1 MNGISAEREH
11 RNSMR
16 VVMARPVY
24 VHGVSVTG
32 EKVKVHGVTSNV
44 SQGGLFLE
52 ASCGFRLGSMVFT
65 VTKMLNGVQIAAN
78 GMVVRVENK
87 EGDRAGLAVSFKQP
101 RLIPAVSPHSPLM

>member
-32 EKVKVHGVTSNV
+32 KRVKFYGVTDNV
-44 SQGGLFLE
+44 SQGGVFLE
-52 ASCGFRLGSMVFT
+52 ASCRLKLGSMVFT
-65 VTKMLNGVQIAAN
+65 MTKMLNGVQIAAN
-78 GMVVRVENK
+78 GLVVRVGNK
-87 EGDRAGLAVSFKQP
+87 KDGRAGLAVSFKQP
-101 RLIPAVSPHSPLM
+101 RLIPAVLSHATLM